1 MRWTWHCMHMCV
13 ARAFTSIEPVMGGLF
28 EPSDLPGVVL
38 VAHFRRCCHR
48 LVRVH
53 RS

>member
-1 MRWTWHCMHMCV
+1 MHMCI
-13 ARAFTSIEPVMGGLF
+13 AGAFTSIEPVVGGLF

-38 VAHFRRCCHR
+38 VARFRRCCRR

>member
-1 MRWTWHCMHMCV
+1 MHMCV
-13 ARAFTSIEPVMGGLF
+13 TGAFTSVEPVMGGLF

-38 VAHFRRCCHR
+38 VARFRRCRRR